1 MEMEVE
7 NFILLR
13 WATVFC
19 VAEGIQPE
27 KSGQEV
33 DRIPLGCQI
42 LGIHR
47 PPKIQSEVPTPMF
60 HQSLK
65 LAGLC
70 SGGSSTHAGMPLQHY
85 HRSFAFK

>member
-1 MEMEVE
+1 MEVE

-19 VAEGIQPE
+19 VAEGMQSE

-33 DRIPLGCQI
+33 DCIPLGCQI

-47 PPKIQSEVPTPMF
+47 PPKIQSEVLTPMF
-60 HQSLK
+60 HQSE
-65 LAGLC
+65 ACRMC
-70 SGGSSTHAGMPLQHY
+70 SSGSSMHAGMPLQHY

>member
-13 WATVFC
+13 WATVFFC
-19 VAEGIQPE
+19 VAEGMQSE

-33 DRIPLGCQI
+33 DYIPLGCQI

-47 PPKIQSEVPTPMF
+47 PPKISQ
-60 HQSLK
+60 
-65 LAGLC
+65 
-70 SGGSSTHAGMPLQHY
+70 
-85 HRSFAFK
+85 RS